1 MLRALREGTKK
12 GFFLKFFMFGFLLM
26 GLGGLVFMD
35 IGGFF
40 RGGLGSTTVAR
51 IGDKEISIYKFQND
65 AQRVIRQQNL
75 TMEEA
80 HQVGYTSMILNAM
93 VSMELLNQAA
103 DDLDIEISKAKTEE
117 TIGRMLDSYDIED
130 MNRKQKLEALLKSQN
145 LTEQTLISQTESQL
159 KTALLKNALTSV
171 SMLIPDATAEA
182 FKTYQNEYRT
192 VKAFVLTADM
202 IDYNDIPSEQ
212 DIKSHYEMTLDQY
225 KIPETRNVSAIMITP
240 DLFEDDIVINEEDIK
255 AVYEERKDMYQ
266 LPERRYLKQAVV
278 SDAATAQKILE
289 LAKSGTDL
297 KVATKRITGDER
309 AFREETFFDKDG
321 LLEALSEP
329 VFSQESPTILP
340 ETYESALGYHVVEM
354 TKIEEPRQQAY
365 DEVKDA
371 IKTELTQQQTDDSLQ
386 DMLDRADELL
396 MNGDSIEQI
405 AKGLGIEL
413 ITFDNLSQ
421 NPDEFNQAFMMHG
434 VYETESISAAIFELD
449 ENIVSDLIDLDND
462 GFLMAATTSITPETT
477 KPLDQ
482 VRDEVI
488 TDWKTLK
495 QSQAMLGNAAEI
507 ANEINSKEDVT
518 LESAAKSRN
527 AKVLSFDKL
536 TRNSDVPEGITSELF
551 TAIFDTAK
559 LNKVTYSKNNEDGSF
574 YIFKVEEIGYPENI
588 TDDEEPLAIQKLQIV
603 RPLENTVQELFHT
616 HLYASN
622 DVQINDQ
629 LLDYAFG
636 GRANN

>member
-12 GFFLKFFMFGFLLM
+12 GFFIKFFMFGFLLM

-117 TIGRMLDSYDIED
+117 TIGRMLDTYDVD
-130 MNRKQKLEALLKSQN
+130 NMNRKQKLESLLTNQN
-145 LTEQTLISQTESQL
+145 LNEQTLISQTETQL

-182 FKTYQNEYRT
+182 FKTYQNEYRN
-192 VKAFVLTADM
+192 VKAFVLTSDM
-202 IDYNDIPSEQ
+202 IDYNDVPSEG
-212 DIKSHYEMTLDQY
+212 DIESHYEMTLNNY
-225 KIPETRNVSAIMITP
+225 KLPEKRNVSAIMITP
-240 DLFEDDIVINEEDIK
+240 DLFEDDIIIEEDDIK

-297 KVATKRITGDER
+297 KAATKRITGDEK

-321 LLEALSEP
+321 LLESLAEP
-329 VFSQESPTILP
+329 VFSQESPTLLP

-354 TKIEEPRQQAY
+354 TKIEEPRQQEY
-365 DEVKDA
+365 EEVKDA
-371 IKTELTQQQTDDSLQ
+371 IKSELTQQQTDDSLQ

-405 AKGLGIEL
+405 ATGLGVEL
-413 ITFDNLSQ
+413 LTFENLTQ
-421 NPDEFNQAFMMHG
+421 NPDDFNQAFMMYG
-434 VYETESISAAIFELD
+434 VYETESLSAAIFELD

-462 GFLMAATTSITPETT
+462 GFLMAATTSITAETT
-477 KPLDQ
+477 KPLED
-482 VRDEVI
+482 VRDEVVS
-488 TDWKTLK
+488 DWKALK
-495 QSQAMLGNAAEI
+495 ESQAMLGNAAEI
-507 ANEINSKEDVT
+507 ANKINSDQEST
-518 LESAAKSRN
+518 LESEAKARN
-527 AKVLSFDKL
+527 AKILSFENL
-536 TRNSDVPEGITSELF
+536 TRNSDVPEGMTSDLF

-559 LNKVTYSKNNEDGSF
+559 LNRATYSKNSEDGSF
-574 YIFKVEEIGYPENI
+574 YIFKVEEIGYPEDI
-588 TDDEEPLAIQKLQIV
+588 MEDEEPLAVQKLQIV
-603 RPLENTVQELFHT
+603 RPLENTVQELFHS
-616 HLYASN
+616 HLYASS
-622 DVQINDQ
+622 DVQINKD